1 MLDVAIRPS
10 IAVILVGVWWSFP
23 VAFMCICLVANDAEA
38 FVWFDELCIS
48 LECVSFPPLIFSWL
62 YYLFTKKL
70 YELFMYIRG
79 KSCVYMCSDIHL
91 STWSTDHTQKGV
103 VPGADVTC

>member
-1 MLDVAIRPS
+1 MLDVAIHPS

-48 LECVSFPPLIFSWL
+48 LECILSPFNLFLVVLPL
-62 YYLFTKKL
+62 YK
-70 YELFMYIRG
+70 EVIRIIY
-79 KSCVYMCSDIHL
+79 VY
-91 STWSTDHTQKGV
+91 
-103 VPGADVTC
+103 